1 MAFKESELAT
11 EFLNFIDCAYKDEIN
26 GGSLADK
33 PVIIFTN
40 QEKDTN
46 DIEVPIIRFSCLETY
61 KKPTTL
67 GDKKRFVRKGIITI
81 LVSVPTG
88 TLTYDI
94 QEITDM
100 IVEHYE
106 CKTICDVNTRDISIS
121 EIVQSDSV
129 WYSRSIIISFNYYIT
144 K

>member
-11 EFLNFIDCAYKDEIN
+11 EFINFIDCAYKDEIN

-88 TLTYDI
+88 SLTYDI